1 MPMDIAAL
9 VGGLQNCPCG
19 MKHAARVPFVSFE
32 KGLTERTGAIL
43 RRELGGENLFLVWD
57 ENTKKA
63 SPGLE
68 ESLASAGYRVKLL
81 TYKNLRN
88 ASLEVSEEVMRG
100 AGEAD
105 LILSAGTGSLNDV
118 CRYASFRL
126 NKPFAIFATA
136 PSMDGFLSG
145 QAPLTVDGFK
155 TTLEAKPPEVLLAD
169 VDVLA
174 ASPAALKAAGLGD
187 LLGKYTALADWRIS
201 SLLTGEA
208 FCPEIARLTREA
220 VGKAVRPI
228 REGADPARDA
238 DYALALMEALTLSGL
253 MIYLAG
259 SSRPASGAEHHIS
272 HLWEMLYAARGLAP
286 LYHGTKVGVA
296 AAIVSDIYYKATE
309 TPPRIL
315 RHTPSRNTLEEA
327 FHPLTESIL
336 RESQPDPAAEIGDET
351 LVRSWDEISRI
362 VREEIPRG
370 SEIRALLASAGGAAS
385 AEEAG
390 IPPEMIEAGEKYAFY
405 VRKRLTL
412 MRLLRTRVAPFSET
426 EA

>member
-145 QAPLTVDGFK
+145 QAPLTVDG
-155 TTLEAKPPEVLLAD
+155 
-169 VDVLA
+169 
-174 ASPAALKAAGLGD
+174 
-187 LLGKYTALADWRIS
+187 
-201 SLLTGEA
+201 
-208 FCPEIARLTREA
+208 
-220 VGKAVRPI
+220 
-228 REGADPARDA
+228 
-238 DYALALMEALTLSGL
+238 
-253 MIYLAG
+253 
-259 SSRPASGAEHHIS
+259 
-272 HLWEMLYAARGLAP
+272 
-286 LYHGTKVGVA
+286 
-296 AAIVSDIYYKATE
+296 
-309 TPPRIL
+309 
-315 RHTPSRNTLEEA
+315 
-327 FHPLTESIL
+327 
-336 RESQPDPAAEIGDET
+336 
-351 LVRSWDEISRI
+351 
-362 VREEIPRG
+362 
-370 SEIRALLASAGGAAS
+370 
-385 AEEAG
+385 
-390 IPPEMIEAGEKYAFY
+390 
-405 VRKRLTL
+405 
-412 MRLLRTRVAPFSET
+412 
-426 EA
+426 

>member
-1 MPMDIAAL
+1 
-9 VGGLQNCPCG
+9 
-19 MKHAARVPFVSFE
+19 
-32 KGLTERTGAIL
+32 
-43 RRELGGENLFLVWD
+43 
-57 ENTKKA
+57 
-63 SPGLE
+63 
-68 ESLASAGYRVKLL
+68 
-81 TYKNLRN
+81 
-88 ASLEVSEEVMRG
+88 MRG
-100 AGEAD
+100 AGEAE

-309 TPPRIL
+309 APPRIL
-315 RHTPSRNTLEEA
+315 RHTPSRNA
-327 FHPLTESIL
+327 
-336 RESQPDPAAEIGDET
+336 D
-351 LVRSWDEISRI
+351 
-362 VREEIPRG
+362 
-370 SEIRALLASAGGAAS
+370 SA
-385 AEEAG
+385 
-390 IPPEMIEAGEKYAFY
+390 
-405 VRKRLTL
+405 
-412 MRLLRTRVAPFSET
+412 
-426 EA
+426 